1 MRFIV
6 EYDID
11 PYSKTWDVRIPIG
24 TTTTDVYTNPTTQTV
39 RINGSSI
46 TASDKDVVIF
56 KNHRYAW
63 NATLGRWLSPFDRDR
78 SLYPRQQEDYND
90 ERFVLWHP
98 DRVND
103 DIRKGY
109 CIYNMQVK
117 KQINHADS
125 FTFVMPKGHPA
136 YNIFSTF
143 DERRLL
149 GISVAVRWEN
159 SNQCLFFGR
168 AVSISTDIYYQKTVT
183 CEGCFAFL
191 NDIMLRPTTF
201 LASDPNPVEPVTPTQ
216 NGNESSSSSTTTTL
230 AKESDPLSYDYRTKQ
245 WHEYADYVMRKH
257 SVRMCDIAKCYK
269 RSFRYAV
276 RQSGPFS
283 PDVPEYVDLGYTTAN
298 IIENQHATTLMVRNP
313 LTGVESYVTPKQYD
327 MVTDVHSTRWVKFV
341 CDYNNAIPRAS
352 LIWRY
357 PTTEEAQPAQEYQDN
372 WGFSE
377 MSARTA
383 GTTLITDQDKRW
395 TGVDDYTPVMDAIN
409 DIIGTDSR
417 YIGYAYA
424 TIGMGNVNPSD
435 NNVRLFLYVHSP
447 QIATRHNSTMMD
459 ITKNVVDISESGNS
473 FETYSAL
480 IPLDKNKKTLDGD
493 YNEGH
498 KSEYKTV
505 YWTDPKSGERLHN
518 PNTILED
525 VTGFVDQNYNPE
537 GYIEKTVTFDDID
550 VDNAN
555 NHPSSEEPPIGKT
568 ILLQRANEVLAQ
580 SANVSV
586 REFSISM
593 VDLSLLSH
601 TNREPFVSN
610 TSKYVDLGYTD
621 EEIIDNQESE
631 QLTVYDRSTGISKT
645 IIPKIFDKVVCTYY
659 NPDRTYICE
668 YSDGLQSNIW
678 RRATSS
684 DGYHMTSGWGDHSA
698 DPILSTNNFIDI
710 GHRVPFRCEAY
721 SINDTDSTPWICT
734 SLDMSIDNP
743 AASRYTFSVMD
754 VNYMPNENFKISEQ
768 TDPSKS
774 RTNTTAKPTSG
785 TPVEKE
791 SQPTDIVK
799 IDDNHV
805 VEYYPDR
812 EVHYVADGTDNTR
825 SNITTYEMPLGT
837 TPITRGNP
845 EPEPE
850 E

>member
-6 EYDID
+6 EYDIH
-11 PYSKTWDVRIPIG
+11 PYSKTWDVP
-24 TTTTDVYTNPTTQTV
+24 
-39 RINGSSI
+39 
-46 TASDKDVVIF
+46 
-56 KNHRYAW
+56 KNA
-63 NATLGRWLSPFDRDR
+63 DI
-78 SLYPRQQEDYND
+78 YNSNI
-90 ERFVLWHP
+90 LWHP
-98 DRVND
+98 DRVNY

-216 NGNESSSSSTTTTL
+216 NGNESSSSTTTTP

-257 SVRMCDIAKCYK
+257 SERMCNIAMCYK

-276 RQSGPFS
+276 RQGGKFS

-298 IIENQHATTLMVRNP
+298 IIENQYATTLMVRNP
-313 LTGVESYVTPKQYD
+313 LTGVQSYVTPKQYD
-327 MVTDVHSTRWVKFV
+327 TVTVVNSTPWVKFV

-372 WGFSE
+372 WSFSE

-447 QIATRHNSTMMD
+447 QIATRHNSTIMD

-480 IPLDKNKKTLDGD
+480 IPLDKNKKTLDDD
-493 YNEGH
+493 YNQGH

-518 PNTILED
+518 PNTILND

-537 GYIEKTVTFDDID
+537 GYIEKTVTFNDID

-555 NHPSSEEPPIGKT
+555 DHPSAGEDPPIGKT
-568 ILLQRANEVLAQ
+568 ILLQRANEVIAQ

-621 EEIIDNQESE
+621 EEITDNQEAE
-631 QLTVYDRSTGISKT
+631 QLIVYDRSTGISKT

-668 YSDGLQSNIW
+668 YSDGAQSNIW
-678 RRATSS
+678 RRATGS
-684 DGYHMTSGWGDHSA
+684 DTNNMVTGWGDHSA
-698 DPILSTNNFIDI
+698 DQILSTNNFIDI

-743 AASRYTFSVMD
+743 SASRYTFSVMD

-768 TDPSKS
+768 ADPSKS

-845 EPEPE
+845 EPEQE